1 MIGAVA
7 TRQRPD
13 SETRARVAPPSAGG
27 VGWSARVPWL
37 LLAVVLIAGGGL
49 TAAVLVSNMAQ
60 RTPVLAVADDVA
72 RGQVLTRADVRVAS
86 VAVDA
91 QVPTMPPEQVDQVV
105 GRTVAA
111 SLPAGSLLSPQVLS
125 RSDLVGD
132 DADVV
137 GLLLEAGQYPVA
149 DLAAGDRVAVIAT
162 GDTTRRSSA
171 RLADAEVHA
180 VGDLEVSS
188 TQRLVSIVVPS
199 SAVDAVAQAA
209 AADGVRLVLTGAGQ

>member
-1 MIGAVA
+1 VISAVA
-7 TRQRPD
+7 TKRRPD
-13 SETRARVAPPSAGG
+13 PETRARVEPPAGG

-49 TAAVLVSNMAQ
+49 TAAVLVSNLAA
-60 RTPVLAVADDVA
+60 RTPALAVAEDLS
-72 RGQVLTRADVRVAS
+72 RGQVLTRADVRVVS

-91 QVPTMPPEQVDQVV
+91 QVPTMAPGDIDAVV

-149 DLAAGDRVAVIAT
+149 DLAPGDRVAVIAT
-162 GDTTRRSSA
+162 GDTTRRASA
-171 RLADAEVHA
+171 RVAEAEVHA

-188 TQRLVSIVVPS
+188 TQRLVSIVVPTE
-199 SAVDAVAQAA
+199 AVDAVAQAA

>member
-1 MIGAVA
+1 MIGAVQ
-7 TRQRPD
+7 TRRRPGP
-13 SETRARVAPPSAGG
+13 EARARLKPPGRG

-49 TAAVLVSNMAQ
+49 TAAVLVSNLAQ
-60 RTPVLAVADDVA
+60 RTPVLAVTEDVA
-72 RGQVLTRADVRVAS
+72 RGQVLSRGDVRVVS
-86 VAVDA
+86 VAVDG
-91 QVPTMPPEQVDQVV
+91 QVPTMTPGEIQSVV

-137 GLLLEAGQYPVA
+137 GLLLEAGGYPVA
-149 DLAAGDRVAVIAT
+149 DLAPGDRVAVVAAG
-162 GDTTRRSSA
+162 GDRRWGSS
-171 RLADAEVHA
+171 RLTDAEVHA
-180 VGDLEVSS
+180 VAELGASS
-188 TQRLVSIVVPS
+188 TQRLVSIVVPTV
-199 SAVDAVAQAA
+199 AVEAVAEAG